1 MAKSVRTVSD
11 TEFVA
16 EALEDLADHVSSEQ
30 AEILKNA
37 AAIYRQS
44 PPRRFVRVHE
54 EQEDL
59 NQAAARTL
67 KEATEKV

>member
-1 MAKSVRTVSD
+1 MAKTVRAVSD

-16 EALEDLADHVSSEQ
+16 EALEDLAHHVSNEQ

-54 EQEDL
+54 EKEDV
-59 NQAAARTL
+59 NQAAARVVR
-67 KEATEKV
+67 EATKD